1 MGESAKLL
9 NEKKT
14 VLMPDPEADCP
25 MAHMARPEEIRKIR
39 EREEDLAVVCYINST
54 AALKACADVCV
65 TSANAL
71 DVVRALPNRKIL
83 MVPDQNLAH
92 FVAQQVP
99 EKEFLFHPGCCPV
112 HQEIRL
118 SEVLALKEAHPEV
131 PVLAHPE
138 CPAELLSHADY
149 VGSTSG
155 IIRYAAEHEA
165 QEYIICTEIGVRHR
179 LERDNPGKRFYFPA
193 TSPVCRDMKRVTLEK
208 VLEALRT
215 GKNPVSLP
223 REQSGA
229 ARRALEQMLRLA
241 R

>member
-1 MGESAKLL
+1 M
-9 NEKKT
+9 
-14 VLMPDPEADCP
+14 
-25 MAHMARPEEIRKIR
+25 
-39 EREEDLAVVCYINST
+39 
-54 AALKACADVCV
+54 
-65 TSANAL
+65 
-71 DVVRALPNRKIL
+71 
-83 MVPDQNLAH
+83 
-92 FVAQQVP
+92 P

-118 SEVLALKEAHPEV
+118 SEVLAIKEAHPEA

-179 LERDNPGKRFYFPA
+179 LEWDNPGKRFYFPA

-215 GKNPVSLP
+215 EKNPVSLP